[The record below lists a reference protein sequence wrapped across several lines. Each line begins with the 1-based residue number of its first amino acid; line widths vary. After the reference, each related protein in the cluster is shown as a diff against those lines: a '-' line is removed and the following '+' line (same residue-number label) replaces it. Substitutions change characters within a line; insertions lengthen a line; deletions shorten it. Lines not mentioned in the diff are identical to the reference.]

1 MDSDAMPILHET
13 LGTIREILGPEL
25 DGITVERAV
34 VGLFFTGVELSN
46 GIAGACATP
55 IKTIPEAVCCPSS
68 AMAMPFPGK
77 LRGRPAFDLAREA
90 LGDNGIRR
98 AVGIAAMNALA
109 DTCWR
114 RRPHPETEL
123 RLGIDAFDATEIRPG
138 DTVVVVGAFVPFLR
152 ELKRRRQPYLV
163 LEQDPATLKPDELP
177 FFRPAEQAA
186 TVVPEADVLLITG
199 TTLINDTL
207 EELLALAKPAARVT
221 MVGPTVSLL
230 PDAFLRRGA
239 DILGTVRITD
249 PDAFLDMLAEGG
261 SGYHFLGRTAQK
273 VVLVRRSVVG
283 AVAAKVQSGG
293 AKSRPGAGAAATP
306 DQVSAHSPRCDS
318 SSCSVFALALWPT
331 RHNCARTDNSA
342 GCAPLRD
349 PASGLGNRPCR
360 VASRR
365 STATRQMTPLRRN
378 RTWTWDAGW
387 GCR

>member
-1 MDSDAMPILHET
+1 MENDDKAILPET
-13 LGTIREILGPEL
+13 LASIRDVLGPGL

-34 VGLFFTGVELSN
+34 VGLFFTGVKLDN

-68 AMAMPFPGK
+68 AISMPFPGK
-77 LRGRPAFDLAREA
+77 LKDRQAFDLAREA

-123 RLGIDAFDATEIRPG
+123 RLCIDAFDATEIHTG
-138 DTVVVVGAFVPFLR
+138 DRVVVVGAFVPFLR

-163 LEQDPATLKPDELP
+163 LEQDPATLKADELP

-207 EELLALAKPAARVT
+207 EELLALARPTVRVT

-239 DILGTVRITD
+239 DILGTVRITA
-249 PDAFLDMLAEGG
+249 PNEFLETLAEGG
-261 SGYHFLGRTAQK
+261 SGYHFLGRSAQK
-273 VVLVRRSVVG
+273 VVLV
-283 AVAAKVQSGG
+283 K
-293 AKSRPGAGAAATP
+293 RPAIGAAA
-306 DQVSAHSPRCDS
+306 A
-318 SSCSVFALALWPT
+318 
-331 RHNCARTDNSA
+331 
-342 GCAPLRD
+342 
-349 PASGLGNRPCR
+349 
-360 VASRR
+360 
-365 STATRQMTPLRRN
+365 
-378 RTWTWDAGW
+378 
-387 GCR
+387 